1 MTSDKTSP
9 EKTCEL
15 CAPTEPDLPAGERCG
30 NCLRKGDLVGE
41 VVWKRVA
48 AEVEEATQSKRV
60 MFMVT
65 GLSAMFLEGIA
76 RKAPREGEGVD
87 GRSWVFAVHPEA
99 AENLQIAK
107 PATESDEAAT
117 HWRHSDAADVILFAV
132 SDSDKDGIGAGLG
145 PVARLDEAEIVNQI
159 NAWSEFLGETSDA
172 DEYLK
177 KMLGGLRDSSVFI
190 NLEMWVDFIL
200 AVKDQGFT
208 DSVYTRVQQ
217 AAHALH
223 VPNGGIAKL
232 PSLEKAK
239 SSKIKDGHFRVAFSD
254 ASRYVKCYASLKT
267 PKQDPV
273 DLDSVHAAL
282 DEISSES
289 DDEETLRSLE
299 IVRELLKDEPDIR
312 PGRWL
317 KSQRNFCALDWNRFG
332 SRVFEG
338 RGRSATIDLGAETL
352 AFIDGNHSHDV
363 TEEDRRVLESMG
375 SRNPKE
381 PKEDEVDFYNRWKDR
396 LAHIDAAKLNKKWQ
410 KRVFPREISGGDLL
424 SALSD
429 GFEALVAA
437 AGEALLDMEEP
448 KVLVRAMQ
456 HERATYW
463 ENRDTGTLELFRFEL
478 KSIRGVLAD
487 GMEWDIDACFKNHE
501 TSDSNSPDARRVDL
515 DLYLMEAD
523 EMRDLAGMKTPPNT
537 APRVRVGWQPIQR
550 ARQEPIS
557 YALPGDVSSLAGA
570 AESGAGIFRRME
582 FAPNSEADGSRVFS
596 MSLREVKSFSDVF
609 GTQDGRTFHTTVN
622 PEDDAL
628 REIRESLLRLEKD
641 GGIESDAAQRVREAL
656 DSFEKAYHDAIVA
669 IGNDPATG
677 FASDLVNRQAEAFGA
692 LCSACRRNIPGDS
705 KGGREIRPLVAEL
718 GVLRSD
724 GQDSMAILAAWH
736 PLRLAERRARIL
748 ELAQFVSAVLGSET
762 ARAADLAIAFQ
773 ERRAF
778 ADRWAFPEVAVV
790 GGETMVAVE
799 NVSGY
804 ALLVPLG
811 QAWGNRE
818 ALEESAPAAADK
830 FVEGLD
836 RYLDIHPHEA
846 TSLSA
851 VVYES
856 ESGSLPQEIARLLA
870 RRIHDNP
877 DLRCDLTIT
886 HSDQE
891 RLRKIYHDQN
901 VLLGTENL
909 SDVARG
915 FLSRLRVDV
924 KPHRGAS
931 KEDDAVSDIDLA
943 FLHDAVSHHAEPE
956 WVHEHGSSDDL
967 AAEFDM
973 LAVRRPRRKLDEA
986 NAEEI
991 GIYLALPFPPRA
1003 VAEYHDLLY
1012 EMDKSAVLPADSH
1025 AALIRRVR
1033 FADPKIEELING
1045 AHELAEWVVT
1055 FDNLS
1060 SRSLLQ
1066 KCGVRIIRDIS
1077 VPGSTGRVIIS
1088 VRDIDRELIQK
1099 IRGHLKEACG
1109 VQPDE
1114 AERLAERIAE
1124 DVREI
1129 SGQKLLAAARF
1140 TNASREMIG
1149 LSLMRAVMEASLPE
1163 ESETPIWFSLDDYR
1177 SWFVSGKG
1185 ETADALAMSI
1195 IDRDGEFEILIQVGE
1210 AKFVA
1215 KDHDVD
1221 TIKKAKVQVR
1231 ESVERLRGA
1240 LVDNRDFISRGA
1252 WCSRLAELMVNQE
1265 ALARRLPNERRRGKF
1280 IRALTSGDVA
1290 FRICGEAVIGLHD
1303 NHDSSVQ
1310 LYVDEDAPHIRW
1322 HVLPTPVILETLR
1335 AAEREDLH
1343 VRDGL
1348 RDVQWHRGEPCPRPT
1363 DVATDSQPTP
1373 AAKDEGDDAAPAK
1386 ESVADGD
1393 EPSNDS
1399 DVVEH
1404 EDGSESPDADDAA
1417 PAIAADSVPTMIPK
1431 PVLDILLDMK
1441 SKEPSSVDDTQSR
1454 EWAEETCTRTQRA
1467 LSHFEMHA
1475 EFADPKFR
1483 LTPNGVLIGFRGH
1496 STLTV
1501 DKLEKKRSEMLTTH
1515 GIDVVDIR
1523 PGPGTISLFVKRE
1536 PRAQVPLASTWLDAP
1551 WPDRE
1556 TGDLTNFAI
1565 GVREDDGNL
1574 LFLNLAGKCGGYDE
1588 HGPHTLIAGE
1598 TGSGKGILTQG
1609 LLLQLVAFNDPKNVE
1624 LVLVDPKK
1632 GVDFLWLE
1640 GVPHMRE
1647 KIVTERQ
1654 QAQEAF
1660 GRLVHE
1666 MDRRYDLFRKESVS
1680 DIARYNARVESGDR
1694 LPRTFLVHDEL
1705 GSWMAQ
1711 EKDYKETV
1719 LSSVSNLGMKA
1730 RAAGIHLVLI
1740 TQRADADAVP
1750 PRLRDNMNNRLCLK
1764 VQNSTGSTMVLNKVG
1779 AERLLGKGHLACQ
1792 LANQPMPAGQ
1802 EFFVV
1807 QVPYA
1812 DPDDMERLAEAAKSH
1827 WGG

>member
-1 MTSDKTSP
+1 MTSHVPSSK
-9 EKTCEL
+9 ETCEL
-15 CAPTEPDLPAGERCG
+15 CKAVEPDLPAGERCG
-30 NCLRKGDLVGE
+30 DCVRKGDLVGE
-41 VVWKRVA
+41 VVWKRVTI
-48 AEVEEATQSKRV
+48 EVEQAPEGERI

-65 GLSAMFLEGIA
+65 GMSAIFLEGIA
-76 RKAPREGEGVD
+76 RKAPQKDEKID
-87 GRSWVFAVHPEA
+87 GRSWIFAMHPKA
-99 AENLQIAK
+99 AERLQIDYCAE
-107 PATESDEAAT
+107 ESEESAT
-117 HWRHSDAADVILFAV
+117 HWRHNATEDVVLFAP
-132 SDSDKDGIGAGLG
+132 SDLDRDGIGAGLG
-145 PVARLDEAEIVNQI
+145 SVARLDEDEIVNQI
-159 NAWSEFLGETSDA
+159 PAWQEFLGETGDS
-172 DEYLK
+172 DEYVK
-177 KMLGGLRDSSVFI
+177 KMLSGLRESSVFI

-200 AVKDQGFT
+200 AIGDQGFV
-208 DSVYTRVQQ
+208 DNIYKRVQQ
-217 AAHALH
+217 AAHALRI
-223 VPNGGIAKL
+223 PNGGIPKL
-232 PSLEKAK
+232 PSLEK
-239 SSKIKDGHFRVAFSD
+239 SRQSKIKDGHFKVAFD
-254 ASRYVKCYASLKT
+254 HANRHVGCYARLTT
-267 PKQDPV
+267 PKLGPV
-273 DLDSVHAAL
+273 DSDSANRAI
-282 DEISSES
+282 DEISLES
-289 DDEETLRSLE
+289 DDDDTSRSLNV
-299 IVRELLKDEPDIR
+299 VRELLKDESKIC
-312 PGRWL
+312 PGEWL
-317 KSQRNFCALDWNRFG
+317 QSQRDFCSLDWNRFG

-338 RGRSATIDLGAETL
+338 RGRSGSVNLGVETL
-352 AFIDGNHSHDV
+352 EFIEGNHFHDI
-363 TEEDRRVLESMG
+363 TDEDRRVLEGMRG
-375 SRNPKE
+375 HNHRE
-381 PKEDEVDFYNRWKDR
+381 PKEDEVDFYNRWRDR
-396 LAHIDAAKLNKKWQ
+396 LAHPKIAKLNKKWQ
-410 KRVFPREISGGDLL
+410 KRVFPREVLGSDLL
-424 SALSD
+424 SVLSD

-437 AGEALLDMEEP
+437 AGEVLIEMESP
-448 KVLVRAMQ
+448 KVLVRAM
-456 HERATYW
+456 HHKKNIYW
-463 ENRDTGTLELFRFEL
+463 ESRDTETLELFRFEL
-478 KSIRGVLAD
+478 RSIRGVLAD
-487 GMEWDIDACFKNHE
+487 GMLWDIDACFEDHDTVE
-501 TSDSNSPDARRVDL
+501 STSPEARRVDM
-515 DLYLMEAD
+515 DLYLIESAD
-523 EMRDLAGMKTPPNT
+523 AADLAGLKTPPST
-537 APRVRVGWQPIQR
+537 APRVRIGWQPMQR

-557 YALPGDVSSLAGA
+557 YALPGDFSSLADA
-570 AESGAGIFRRME
+570 ARSGNGVFRRMT
-582 FAPNSEADGSRVFS
+582 FAPDSEADGSRVFM
-596 MSLREVKSFSDVF
+596 MSLRDVKSFRDVYR
-609 GTQDGRTFHTTVN
+609 TQNGRTFHTIPN
-622 PEDDAL
+622 PDDDVL
-628 REIRESLLRLEKD
+628 REIRETLSRLEAN
-641 GGIESDAAQRVREAL
+641 GGIELDSAQQVRETL
-656 DSFEKAYHDAIVA
+656 DTFEEAYLKTIIRIRD
-669 IGNDPATG
+669 DPAAG
-677 FASDLVNRQAEAFGA
+677 FASELVNRQAEAFGA
-692 LCSACRRNIPGDS
+692 FCNACRQNIPDDS

-724 GQDSMAILAAWH
+724 GQDSMAIIAAWH

-748 ELAQFVSAVLGSET
+748 ELAKFVSTVLGST
-762 ARAADLAIAFQ
+762 VARNADLAIAFQ

-778 ADRWAFPEVAVV
+778 ADRWVFPEVAFVD
-790 GGETMVAVE
+790 GETMVAVE

-818 ALEESAPAAADK
+818 ALEESAPTAADK

-851 VVYES
+851 VIYES

-870 RRIHDNP
+870 KRIHDNP

-901 VLLGTENL
+901 VLLGSENL

-924 KPHRGAS
+924 KPHRGVA

-943 FLHDAVSHHAEPE
+943 FLHDAVSQHAEPE
-956 WVHEHGSSDDL
+956 WVREHGSSEDL
-967 AAEFDM
+967 APEINM
-973 LAVRRPRRKLDEA
+973 SAVRRPRRKLDEA

-991 GIYLALPFPPRA
+991 GNYLALPFPPRA

-1033 FADPKIEELING
+1033 FADPEIEELIKG

-1066 KCGVRIIRDIS
+1066 KCGVQIIRDIS
-1077 VPGSTGRVIIS
+1077 MPGSTGRVVIS
-1088 VRDIDRELIQK
+1088 VRNIDRQLIRK
-1099 IRGHLKEACG
+1099 VCGHLQESCG
-1109 VQPDE
+1109 ITDDE
-1114 AERLAERIAE
+1114 AAKIAKRIAE

-1129 SGQKLLAAARF
+1129 SGQKLLEAARF
-1140 TNASREMIG
+1140 ANASREMIG
-1149 LSLMRAVMEASLPE
+1149 LSLMRAVMEASLPDG
-1163 ESETPIWFSLDDYR
+1163 SEAPIWFSLDDHR
-1177 SWFVSGKG
+1177 NWFVSGKSKI
-1185 ETADALAMSI
+1185 ADALAMSI
-1195 IDRDGEFEILIQVGE
+1195 VDSGGQFEILIQVGE
-1210 AKFVA
+1210 AKFVS
-1215 KDHDVD
+1215 KDNDVSTVND
-1221 TIKKAKVQVR
+1221 ARTQVH
-1231 ESVERLRGA
+1231 ETVERLRGA
-1240 LVDNRDFISRGA
+1240 FVDNRDFISREA

-1265 ALARRLPNERRRGKF
+1265 ALAKRFPNEQRRGEF

-1290 FRICGEAVIGLHD
+1290 FSICGEAVIGLHD

-1310 LYVDEDAPHIRW
+1310 LYVDEENAHIRW
-1322 HVLPTPVILETLR
+1322 HVLPTPVILDTLR
-1335 AAEREDLH
+1335 AAERGDLL

-1348 RDVQWHRGEPCPRPT
+1348 RDVEWHRGEPCPRPADT
-1363 DVATDSQPTP
+1363 QSTFTVEHE
-1373 AAKDEGDDAAPAK
+1373 KDDAAQTKPEGDSAADRYEAPA
-1386 ESVADGD
+1386 ELEAAERD
-1393 EPSNDS
+1393 E
-1399 DVVEH
+1399 
-1404 EDGSESPDADDAA
+1404 GGKTPDADDAA
-1417 PAIAADSVPTMIPK
+1417 PAAVADSGPKMIPK
-1431 PVLDILLDMK
+1431 PVLDVLLDMRG
-1441 SKEPSSVDDTQSR
+1441 KEPSSVDDTKSR

-1556 TGDLTNFAI
+1556 PGDLTNFAI

-1609 LLLQLVAFNDPKNVE
+1609 FLLQLVAFNDPKNVE

-1632 GVDFLWLE
+1632 GVDFVWLE

-1647 KIVTERQ
+1647 EIVTERQ

-1666 MDRRYDLFRKESVS
+1666 MDRRYDLFRKEGVA
-1680 DIARYNARVESGDR
+1680 DIARYNSRVKPEDR

>member
-1 MTSDKTSP
+1 MTSETP
-9 EKTCEL
+9 NQEKKCEL
-15 CAPTEPDLPAGERCG
+15 CDPQGPDLPAGERCQ

-48 AEVEEATQSKRV
+48 AEVEEAAEGKRV

-65 GLSAMFLEGIA
+65 GLSAMFLEGTA

-99 AENLQIAK
+99 AENLQIVK
-107 PATESDEAAT
+107 PAKESDEAAT
-117 HWRHSDAADVILFAV
+117 HWRHSDVADVILFAP

-145 PVARLDEAEIVNQI
+145 PVARLDESEIVNQI
-159 NAWSEFLGETSDA
+159 TVWQEFLGEAGDA

-190 NLEMWVDFIL
+190 NLEMWVDFII
-200 AVKDQGFT
+200 AIKDQGFT

-217 AAHALH
+217 SAHALH

-232 PSLEKAK
+232 PSFEKAK
-239 SSKIKDGHFRVAFSD
+239 SPKIKDGHFRVAFSE
-254 ASRYVKCYASLKT
+254 ASRYVKCYASLKD
-267 PKQDPV
+267 PKQNPV
-273 DLDSVHAAL
+273 DLDSVHAAI
-282 DEISSES
+282 DEISGES

-299 IVRELLKDEPDIR
+299 IVRELLKDESDIR
-312 PGRWL
+312 PGQWL
-317 KSQRNFCALDWNRFG
+317 KSQRDFCSLDWNRFG
-332 SRVFEG
+332 SRIFEG
-338 RGRSATIDLGAETL
+338 GRKSTAVNLGEETL
-352 AFIDGNHSHDV
+352 GFIEGNHSYDI
-363 TEEDRRVLESMG
+363 EDEDRRVLEGMG
-375 SRNPKE
+375 SRSPKE

-396 LAHIDAAKLNKKWQ
+396 LAHPTAAKLNKKWQ
-410 KRVFPREISGGDLL
+410 KRVFPREVSGSDLL

-437 AGEALLDMEEP
+437 AGETLLEMQDP
-448 KVLVRAMQ
+448 KVLVRAM
-456 HERATYW
+456 HHKRDVYW
-463 ENRDTGTLELFRFEL
+463 ESRDTATLELFQFEL

-487 GMEWDIDACFKNHE
+487 GMLWDIDACFKIHE
-501 TSDSNSPDARRVDL
+501 TSDSNSPEARRVDL
-515 DLYLMEAD
+515 DLYLIESAEAQ
-523 EMRDLAGMKTPPNT
+523 DLAGMKTPPST

-557 YALPGDVSSLAGA
+557 YALPGDFSSLAGA
-570 AESGAGIFRRME
+570 AESGAGVFRRME

-622 PEDDAL
+622 PEDDVL
-628 REIRESLLRLEKD
+628 REIREALSRFEES

-656 DSFEKAYHDAIVA
+656 NRFEKAYLEAIVG
-669 IGNDPATG
+669 IGNDPAAG
-677 FASDLVNRQAEAFGA
+677 FADDAVKRQAEAFGA
-692 LCSACRRNIPGDS
+692 LCNTCRRNIPDDS

-748 ELAQFVSAVLGSET
+748 ELAQFVSTVLGSET

-790 GGETMVAVE
+790 DGETMVAVE

-811 QAWGNRE
+811 RAWGNRE

-967 AAEFDM
+967 ASDFDM

-1033 FADPKIEELING
+1033 FADPKIEELIEG

-1099 IRGHLKEACG
+1099 ICGHLKEACG
-1109 VQPDE
+1109 VQTDE

-1149 LSLMRAVMEASLPE
+1149 LSLMRAVMEASLPDG
-1163 ESETPIWFSLDDYR
+1163 SETPIWFSLDDYR

-1195 IDRDGEFEILIQVGE
+1195 IDRDEKFEILIQVGE
-1210 AKFVA
+1210 AKFVS

-1221 TIKKAKVQVR
+1221 TIKKAKAQVR

-1310 LYVDEDAPHIRW
+1310 LYVDEDDAHIRW
-1322 HVLPTPVILETLR
+1322 HVLPTPVILDTLR
-1335 AAEREDLH
+1335 TAERGDLH

-1348 RDVQWHRGEPCPRPT
+1348 RDVDWHRGEPCPRPADT
-1363 DVATDSQPTP
+1363 QPAFAAEDEKDDAAQTKP
-1373 AAKDEGDDAAPAK
+1373 AEESAAEKGEAPAELEAAERDEGDK
-1386 ESVADGD
+1386 T
-1393 EPSNDS
+1393 
-1399 DVVEH
+1399 
-1404 EDGSESPDADDAA
+1404 PDADDAA
-1417 PAIAADSVPTMIPK
+1417 PAAASDSAPTMIPK
-1431 PVLDILLDMK
+1431 PVLDVLIDMRG
-1441 SKEPSSVDDTQSR
+1441 KEPSSVDDTKSR
-1454 EWAEETCTRTQRA
+1454 EWAEETCTNTQRA

-1475 EFADPKFR
+1475 EFADSKFR

-1496 STLTV
+1496 ATLTV

-1523 PGPGTISLFVKRE
+1523 PGPGTISLFVKRD

-1556 TGDLTNFAI
+1556 PGDLTNFAI

-1609 LLLQLVAFNDPKNVE
+1609 FLLQLVAFNDPKNVE

-1632 GVDFLWLE
+1632 GVDFVWLE

-1647 KIVTERQ
+1647 EIVTERQ
-1654 QAQEAF
+1654 QAQKAF

-1666 MDRRYDLFRKESVS
+1666 MDRRYDLFRKEGVA
-1680 DIARYNARVESGDR
+1680 DIARYNSRVKPNDR